1 MFYFKDLRYT
11 VFISALY
18 SLHSI
23 LILIYL
29 LYNKCNY
36 IQKKTKKKTKN
47 ENKKKNQKKTKK
59 PKNQKKNKKKN
70 KKNKKK

>member
-11 VFISALY
+11 VFISALH
-18 SLHSI
+18 SSRSI

-47 ENKKKNQKKTKK
+47 ENKKKNQ
-59 PKNQKKNKKKN
+59 N
-70 KKNKKK
+70 KKNKKTKKKQKKKQKKQKK